1 MAEHTLMA
9 SVLSITTGTQMSDLV
24 RDDGGAAGGG
34 AEGRDQRGGAAG
46 GGGGAVVDHR
56 AMLVAFKGLPFV
68 LRNTLGTPIECV
80 RAMWGAFKGLTF
92 VFRPNPKP
100 KPKTC

>member
-24 RDDGGAAGGG
+24 RDD
-34 AEGRDQRGGAAG
+34 GGAAG

-68 LRNTLGTPIECV
+68 LRNTLGTHIECV